1 MRTALVGDLQADA
14 ILPGRIE
21 TDLRMNGVFIGV
33 VDKRIALLRATIGG
47 GKAYRP
53 LIRRIFTRI
62 QRIGG
67 IGKPIDEGRTPYRR
81 RLGKTAQRDREDADG
96 LDHSIP

>member
-1 MRTALVGDLQADA
+1 
-14 ILPGRIE
+14 
-21 TDLRMNGVFIGV
+21 MNRVVIGV
-33 VDKRIALLRATIGG
+33 VDERIALFRTTIGG

-67 IGKPIDEGRTPYRR
+67 IGKPIDENFIS
-81 RLGKTAQRDREDADG
+81 RLSSLPDF
-96 LDHSIP
+96 LNSILR